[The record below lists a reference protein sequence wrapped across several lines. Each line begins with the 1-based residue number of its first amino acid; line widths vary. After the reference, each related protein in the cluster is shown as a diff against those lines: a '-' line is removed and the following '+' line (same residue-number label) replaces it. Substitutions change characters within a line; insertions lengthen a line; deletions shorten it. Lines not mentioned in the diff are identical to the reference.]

1 MKIFFDMDGVLVDF
15 AGGAADAIM
24 AAIDAGDDSSRNI
37 RRLIN
42 YDGPDKEMPI
52 TADYIETITGIKDAK
67 GERTQWMKRVGNAVF
82 TVVGSGGHSYWAS
95 LPSLPGFQQM
105 IEHAQDLVGVENVY
119 VCTAPVKDKTGGCE
133 SGKRQWIADNTS
145 IPANQVY
152 VTEDKP
158 GVLGDFPDEECILI
172 DDRKK
177 YCDAWQAGGGTAIR
191 HMPPATMATVQNTIS
206 QLNLLVNN
214 G

>member
-52 TADYIETITGIKDAK
+52 TADYIEKITGIKDAK
-67 GERTQWMKRVGNAVF
+67 GERTKWMKRVGDAVF
-82 TVVGSGGHSYWAS
+82 SVVGSGGHSYWAS
-95 LPSLPGFQQM
+95 LPPLIGYQQM
-105 IEHAQDLVGVENVY
+105 IEHAQDLVGIDNVY
-119 VCTAPVKDKTGGCE
+119 ICTAPVKDKTGGCE

-145 IPANQVY
+145 IPADQVY

-158 GVLGDFPDEECILI
+158 SVLSDFPDEVCVLI
-172 DDRKK
+172 DDRTK
-177 YCDAWQAGGGTAIR
+177 YCDAWTQAGGIAIR
-191 HMPPATMATVQNTIS
+191 HAPPVRQETVYSTIEAINTCKI
-206 QLNLLVNN
+206 
-214 G
+214 